1 MKQIFESVIARG
13 GFDLTALLNKIDT
26 YHVEGKITDAERED
40 LYNKA
45 RADAKPQYDIAKEIE
60 ALWAAIRE
68 LQNTDEPEVEPDVPA
83 DEYPE
88 FIQPTGA
95 HDAYQ
100 AGAKITYKGN
110 KYVCLMDNCVWSPD
124 VLPSAW
130 ELIQ

>member
-13 GFDLTALLNKIDT
+13 GFDLAALLNKIDT

-45 RADAKPQYDIAKEIE
+45 RADAKPQYDITKEIE

-68 LQNTDEPEVEPDVPA
+68 LQSTNEPEIELEEEIIPPFV
-83 DEYPE
+83 
-88 FIQPTGA
+88 QPTGA

-100 AGAKITYKGN
+100 IGDKVIYNGKV
-110 KYVCLMDNCVWSPD
+110 YVCDLANCVWGPD
-124 VLPSAW
+124 ILPSGW
-130 ELIQ
+130 DVEE